1 VSLWRP
7 VSGCGPHCLPADTPR
22 VGVIRYLARLVGAG
36 FVLAFF
42 AVAPK
47 RPAVVQAG
55 AQALLAVLGLRLRVR
70 GKPRPGLLVANHVS
84 WVDIVVL
91 MALDGGVRLVAK
103 REVSGWPVIGRLAR
117 RQRAVFVDRTA
128 PRALPATVA
137 QAADALRSGATVAV
151 FPEATTT
158 CGGCPAPMRPA
169 FFQAAI
175 DARVPVTPLSLAFS
189 VAGQRSPVAAFVG
202 DDTLVASVRR
212 LARAR
217 GLTVTVTATAPL
229 FPDAEADRRALA
241 RVAASMIALPPALTP
256 VLRAAPRAVAAP
268 LALSR

>member
-1 VSLWRP
+1 MSLWRP
-7 VSGCGPHCLPADTPR
+7 ESGCGPHCLPAGTAR
-22 VGVIRYLARLVGAG
+22 VGVVRYLVRLVGAA
-36 FVLAFF
+36 FVVAFF

-55 AQALLAVLGLRLRVR
+55 ACALLAVLGLHLRVR

-103 REVSGWPVIGRLAR
+103 REVGSWPVIGRLAR

-137 QAADALRSGATVAV
+137 QAADALRAGATVAV

-158 CGGCPAPMRPA
+158 CGGCPVPMRPA

-175 DARVPVTPLSLAFS
+175 DAGVPVTPLSLVFWA
-189 VAGQRSPVAAFVG
+189 AGQRSPVAAFVG
-202 DDTLVASVRR
+202 DDTLIASIRR
-212 LARAR
+212 LARAK
-217 GLTVTVTATAPL
+217 GLTVTVTVTAPL
-229 FPDAEADRRALA
+229 FPDAESDRRALA
-241 RVAASMIALPPALTP
+241 RVASSMVALPPVLTP
-256 VLRAAPRAVAAP
+256 VLRPAPRTVSAP
-268 LALSR
+268 FALSR